1 MLPLLFLLLTAE
13 LRLEASPL
21 LFQALTFLC
30 TETYTTCLRFAFA
43 LLLLFALC
51 SHLPIPRNV
60 TTSPSPATSPSLIAY
75 PVSKLVPRRACAH
88 KQARADERRLPSCR
102 RAGSEPSR
110 SSDLPLPWH
119 HSHSVSRSQSWPF
132 LLCLIEQVFL
142 SLLSLLRF
150 IISSCLF
157 FPLLVF

>member
-1 MLPLLFLLLTAE
+1 MAE

-21 LFQALTFLC
+21 LFQAVTFLC
-30 TETYTTCLRFAFA
+30 TETYTICLRFAFA
-43 LLLLFALC
+43 LLLLFALF

-60 TTSPSPATSPSLIAY
+60 TTSPGPATSPSLMAY
-75 PVSKLVPRRACAH
+75 PVSKLVPGRACAH
-88 KQARADERRLPSCR
+88 KRAPMSGDERRLPACR

-110 SSDLPLPWH
+110 SSDFPLPWH
-119 HSHSVSRSQSWPF
+119 HSHSWPF
-132 LLCLIEQVFL
+132 LLCLIEQVFI